1 MLVAHRGLGNT
12 EQAGYLPGLALSA
25 WGCGFVLGTQNG
37 VGHLLTLADLGQMLR
52 VQVLSLDVSSRVWL
66 EGRPIWVPL
75 SRCPHIQAGL
85 LSAWVGGL
93 FAKRVSAY
101 SANSLALVPPN
112 AACHIASRAMIW
124 KREVTPQVR
133 RESWFFLL

>member
-1 MLVAHRGLGNT
+1 MET
-12 EQAGYLPGLALSA
+12 PSKAGYLPGLALSA

-52 VQVLSLDVSSRVWL
+52 VQVLPLEVSSLMWL

-93 FAKRVSAY
+93 LAKRVSAY
-101 SANSLALVPPN
+101 SANSLVLVLPKCCLSHCVQSHDLEEGSEATGEKGKLVLP
-112 AACHIASRAMIW
+112 SL
-124 KREVTPQVR
+124 KG
-133 RESWFFLL
+133 F